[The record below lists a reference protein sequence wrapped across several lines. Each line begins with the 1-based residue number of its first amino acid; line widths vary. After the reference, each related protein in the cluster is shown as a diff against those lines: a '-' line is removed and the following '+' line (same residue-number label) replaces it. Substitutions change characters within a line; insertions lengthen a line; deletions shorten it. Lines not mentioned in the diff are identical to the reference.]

1 MRLATKRQAFLCA
14 NIQDH
19 GEMAEG
25 FLDLL

>member
-19 GEMAEG
+19 GVMAEG
-25 FLDLL
+25 FLDLI